1 MFIGQTSLCRYL
13 WLRYDTFPHL
23 REDGADKG
31 NQDLHEYIGGAKI
44 MPTTPHPITG
54 EKLPLTLGH
63 EFSGVV
69 EEVGEGVYDIKIGAR
84 VTIQPIIYDG
94 TCGACLEG
102 FINCCDKNGFVGLSG
117 RFVETHG
124 TGTRLTIFCRLGWW
138 TL

>member
-1 MFIGQTSLCRYL
+1 M
-13 WLRYDTFPHL
+13 
-23 REDGADKG
+23 READADKG
-31 NQDLHEYIGGAKI
+31 NLDLHEYLGGAKI
-44 MPTTPHPITG
+44 MPTTPHPITN

-69 EEVGEGVYDIKIGAR
+69 EEVGEGVYDIEVGAR

-117 RFVETHG
+117 NFVEAHVLG
-124 TGTRLTIFCRLGWW
+124 TGLTIFGRLGWW